1 MDISTITDAFGDVM
15 LMQPSA
21 GVIVAAVLAAILL
34 GMSAFASG
42 SEIAFFSL
50 SPTDVAE
57 LEDEKTDADKK
68 IQMLRD
74 DSERTLATIL
84 ITNNFVNV
92 TIIMLLNY
100 VFAGIVEFGPKAY
113 WLQFLIITVILTF
126 LLLLFGEIMP
136 KVYARQDSLKFC
148 RRCVGGILFAR
159 KLFWPLETILLK
171 SGILAEKIIQKE
183 NHVLSVDDLEQAL
196 ELTDKNDIKDE
207 QSMLKGIIRFG
218 DETAK
223 EVMTSRQN
231 IVDLDI
237 RSSYPEVLKC
247 IEENNYSRIP
257 VYQDNTDNIR
267 GVLYIKD
274 LLLHIGK
281 PDSFRWQSLIRP
293 PYFVPETKKIDDL
306 LREFQNNR
314 IHIAIVVDEF
324 GGTSGIVTLEDVLEE
339 IVGEIR
345 DEYDEDEKTY
355 RRINNNTFIF
365 DGKTPLS
372 DFCRILNV
380 PDDEFS
386 DVEGEADT
394 LAGLVLEMKGDF
406 PKVHE
411 KFEHSNFVFE
421 VLDVKERRIATLK
434 VILRDAKEVKGDEK
448 Q

>member
-136 KVYARQDSLKFC
+136 KVYARQDPLKFC

-274 LLLHIGK
+274 LLPHLTK
-281 PDSFRWQSLIRP
+281 SSNFRWQSLIRP

-306 LREFQNNR
+306 LRDFQDNKV
-314 IHIAIVVDEF
+314 HIAIVVDEF
-324 GGTSGIVTLEDVLEE
+324 GGTSGIVTLEDILEE
-339 IVGEIR
+339 IVGEIN
-345 DEYDEDEKTY
+345 DEYD
-355 RRINNNTFIF
+355 RN
-365 DGKTPLS
+365 
-372 DFCRILNV
+372 
-380 PDDEFS
+380 
-386 DVEGEADT
+386 
-394 LAGLVLEMKGDF
+394 
-406 PKVHE
+406 
-411 KFEHSNFVFE
+411 
-421 VLDVKERRIATLK
+421 
-434 VILRDAKEVKGDEK
+434 
-448 Q
+448 